1 MRVNVDHSEGGTCNS
16 QFSKSIQGVDPNTS
30 GDIRIGQGY
39 NPVQLQDL
47 TLCGSVTAGRQSLK
61 FIKFK
66 NIFDLHRSP
75 VCRERIWL
83 RAPYLLC
90 VRYITVPSD
99 PVIGKTWHAL
109 FSHSSLSNQ
118 GVNTGKIQGMRVNI
132 DHSEGGTCNSQF
144 SKCIQDVDL
153 NTSGGIR
160 IGQGYNH
167 VQLQGLT
174 LCGSVTAGRQSLKF
188 IKFLKYF

>member
-1 MRVNVDHSEGGTCNS
+1 MRVNVDHSEWGTCNS
-16 QFSKSIQGVDPNTS
+16 QFSKSIQGVDLNTS
-30 GDIRIGQGY
+30 GGIRIGQGY

-99 PVIGKTWHAL
+99 PVIGKTWACIVQPQQ
-109 FSHSSLSNQ
+109 SVKY
-118 GVNTGKIQGMRVNI
+118 GGKYRKIYR
-132 DHSEGGTCNSQF
+132 E
-144 SKCIQDVDL
+144 
-153 NTSGGIR
+153 
-160 IGQGYNH
+160 
-167 VQLQGLT
+167 
-174 LCGSVTAGRQSLKF
+174 CGSILTILRGVHVTASSPKVFKVQISILQEVFVWGRATILYSYKICPYAGQSQRDGKV
-188 IKFLKYF
+188 

>member
-1 MRVNVDHSEGGTCNS
+1 MRVNIDQSEGGTCNS
-16 QFSKSIQGVDPNTS
+16 QFSKSIQDVDLNTS
-30 GDIRIGQGY
+30 AGICIGQGY
-39 NPVQLQDL
+39 NHVQLQGL

-61 FIKFK
+61 IIKFH

-75 VCRERIWL
+75 VCRERIGL

-90 VRYITVPSD
+90 VRYILVPTD
-99 PVIGKTWHAL
+99 PVNG
-109 FSHSSLSNQ
+109 
-118 GVNTGKIQGMRVNI
+118 
-132 DHSEGGTCNSQF
+132 F

-174 LCGSVTAGRQSLKF
+174 LCGSVTAGRQ
-188 IKFLKYF
+188 I